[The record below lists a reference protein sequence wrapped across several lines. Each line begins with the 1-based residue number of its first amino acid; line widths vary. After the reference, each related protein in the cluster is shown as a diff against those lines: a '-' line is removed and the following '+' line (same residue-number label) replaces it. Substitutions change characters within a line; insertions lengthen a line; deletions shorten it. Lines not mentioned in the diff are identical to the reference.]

1 MNLFNFIKSHKVGV
15 LSFLLVLVATVL
27 GADSSFAMA
36 EVTPTGGEAA
46 TPGFSQ
52 EPPKATADHK
62 GLATQYP
69 GDAATAGTAR
79 QAGLEVEE
87 IDSLIA
93 KFRPYQFPMEYII
106 MTKMQQRKVQSYE
119 VSHYRSGAT
128 VLNAATGA
136 AGTVTGTFAKKN
148 ITVSYTPDQFS
159 SGAETIH
166 EYDTIYVD
174 SVKGYDTETGTTETG
189 GLILF
194 VTKADESNIKLLA
207 INPPATGLT
216 IPSGT
221 EFVICGNAC
230 SESQMT
236 VDPETYLPSK
246 DTLFLQKKISNIVMT
261 DEWIEQA
268 RKVEFIT
275 KDIVD
280 NGLYNHKRKS
290 ARSHWLGVQY
300 MTNIKVKDAK
310 IGTEPVYFERGIL
323 RQLNMAY
330 TYAGNELQWEDL
342 IAINKMMFT
351 DNAANTTAVAL
362 VGKNMMEKLLRLVVR
377 ETQVNKNLRFEKVE
391 EMGVTIHK
399 WHDGF
404 GTLEFIYDPTLNDI
418 GYSDYMVV
426 LDAENAV
433 HYYKKIEAETKQDLK
448 KTGEAREAERRIVQT
463 IDCVGLK
470 GYNSIIV
477 GPSTGAAKIVALG
490 GVTFNGSAL
499 GTLPQTPADGT
510 IVYLTADNGGFAA
523 GTLVQYDANDKKWH
537 EYDGIVDG
545 VA

>member
-1 MNLFNFIKSHKVGV
+1 MNLINFIKSHKVGF

-36 EVTPTGGEAA
+36 EVTPTGAEG
-46 TPGFSQ
+46 GLSQ
-52 EPPKATADHK
+52 EPAPATADHK
-62 GLATQYP
+62 GLDTQYP
-69 GDAATAGTAR
+69 GEGATAGAAR

-128 VLNAATGA
+128 VLNAVTGA
-136 AGTVTGTFAKKN
+136 AGTVAGTFAKKN
-148 ITVSYTPDQFS
+148 VTVSYTPDQFA

-166 EYDTIYVD
+166 EYDTIYVEK
-174 SVKGYDTETGTTETG
+174 VKGYDIETGTTETG

-194 VTKADESNIKLLA
+194 VTKADESNIKMMA
-207 INPPATGLT
+207 INPPASGTLS

-236 VDPETYLPSK
+236 VDPETYLPTK
-246 DTLFLQKKISNIVMT
+246 DTLFLQKNSNIVMT

-268 RKVEFIT
+268 KKVEFIT

-323 RQLNMAY
+323 RQLNMSY
-330 TYAGNELQWEDL
+330 TYAGTDLQWEDL

-351 DNAANTTAVAL
+351 DNSANTTAVAL

-377 ETQVNKNLRFEKVE
+377 ETQVNKNLKFEKVE

-418 GYSDYMVV
+418 GYGDYMVV

-477 GPSTGAAKIVALG
+477 GPATGAAKIAALG
-490 GVTFNGSAL
+490 GVSLNAKSAT
-499 GTLPQTPADGT
+499 TLPGTPADGQV
-510 IVYLTADNGGFAA
+510 VYLTAADGGFAA
-523 GTLVQYDANDKKWH
+523 GTLVQYDAASKTWR
-537 EYDGIVDG
+537 EYEGTIEEI
-545 VA
+545 A

>member
-1 MNLFNFIKSHKVGV
+1 MNLINFIKSHKVGF

-36 EVTPTGGEAA
+36 EVTPTGAEG
-46 TPGFSQ
+46 GLSQ
-52 EPPKATADHK
+52 EPAPATADHK
-62 GLATQYP
+62 GLDTQFP
-69 GDAATAGTAR
+69 GEGATAGAAR

-128 VLNAATGA
+128 VLNAVTGA
-136 AGTVTGTFAKKN
+136 EGTVAGTFAKKN
-148 ITVSYTPDQFS
+148 VTVSYTPDQFA

-166 EYDTIYVD
+166 EYDTIYVEK
-174 SVKGYDTETGTTETG
+174 VKGYDIDTGTTETG

-194 VTKADESNIKLLA
+194 VTKADESHIKMMA
-207 INPPATGLT
+207 INPPASGTLS

-236 VDPETYLPSK
+236 VDPETYLPTK

-268 RKVEFIT
+268 KKVEFIT

-323 RQLNMAY
+323 RQLNMSY
-330 TYAGNELQWEDL
+330 TYAGTDLQWEDL

-351 DNAANTTAVAL
+351 DNSANTTAVAL

-377 ETQVNKNLRFEKVE
+377 ETQVNKNLKFEKVE

-418 GYSDYMVV
+418 GYGDYMVV

-477 GPSTGAAKIVALG
+477 GPATGAAKIAALG
-490 GVTFNGSAL
+490 GVSLNAKSAT
-499 GTLPQTPADGT
+499 TLPGTPTDGQV
-510 IVYLTADNGGFAA
+510 VYLTAADGGFAA
-523 GTLVQYDANDKKWH
+523 GTLVQYDAASKTWR
-537 EYDGIVDG
+537 EYEGTIEEI
-545 VA
+545 A

>member
-1 MNLFNFIKSHKVGV
+1 MNLFNFIKSHKMGV
-15 LSFLLVLVATVL
+15 LSFLLVLIATVL

-36 EVTPTGGEAA
+36 EVAPAGADGGL
-46 TPGFSQ
+46 TQ
-52 EPPKATADHK
+52 DPPPATADHK
-62 GLATQYP
+62 GLETQYP
-69 GDAATAGTAR
+69 GEAATAGAAR

-128 VLNAATGA
+128 VLDAVTGA

-148 ITVSYTPDQFS
+148 VTVTYTPDQFA

-166 EYDTIYVD
+166 EYDTIYVET
-174 SVKGYDTETGTTETG
+174 VKGYDTETGTTETG

-194 VTKADESNIKLLA
+194 VTKADESTIKMLA
-207 INPPATGLT
+207 INPPASGTLS

-236 VDPETYLPSK
+236 VDPETYLPTK

-268 RKVEFIT
+268 KKVEFIT

-330 TYAGNELQWEDL
+330 TYAESELQWEDL

-351 DNAANTTAVAL
+351 DNSANTTAVAL

-477 GPSTGAAKIVALG
+477 GPANGAAKIAALG
-490 GVTFNGSAL
+490 GVSLNAYAAT
-499 GTLPQTPADGT
+499 TLPSTPADGT
-510 IVYLTADNGGFAA
+510 VVYLTAANGGFAA
-523 GTLVQYDANDKKWH
+523 GTLVQYDGASKTWH
-537 EYDGIVDG
+537 EYEGTIEEID
-545 VA
+545 

>member
-1 MNLFNFIKSHKVGV
+1 MKLINFIKSHNMGL
-15 LSFLLVLVATVL
+15 LSFLLVLIATVL

-36 EVTPTGGEAA
+36 EVTPTGPEG
-46 TPGFSQ
+46 GLSQ
-52 EPPKATADHK
+52 EAPAATADHK
-62 GLATQYP
+62 GLETQYP
-69 GDAATAGTAR
+69 GEGATAGAAR

-93 KFRPYQFPMEYII
+93 RFRPYQFPMEYII
-106 MTKMQQRKVQSYE
+106 MTKMQQRKVTSYE

-128 VLNAATGA
+128 VLEAVTGA
-136 AGTVTGTFAKKN
+136 EPTVAGTFAKKN
-148 ITVSYTPDQFS
+148 VSVTFTPDQFA

-166 EYDTIYVD
+166 EFDTIYVEK
-174 SVKGYDTETGTTETG
+174 VKGYDTETGTKETG
-189 GLILF
+189 GLLLF
-194 VTKADESNIKLLA
+194 VTKADDSTIKMMA
-207 INPPATGLT
+207 INPPAAGQLS
-216 IPSGT
+216 IPAGT

-236 VDPETYLPSK
+236 VDPETYLPTK
-246 DTLFLQKKISNIVMT
+246 DTLFLQKKIGNIVMT

-280 NGLYNHKRKS
+280 NGLYNHKRRS

-300 MTNIKVKDAK
+300 MTNVKVTDAK

-323 RQLNMAY
+323 RQLNMSY
-330 TYAGNELQWEDL
+330 TYAGSELQWEDL

-362 VGKNMMEKLLRLVVR
+362 MGKNMMEKLLRLVVR
-377 ETQVNKNLRFEKVE
+377 ETQVNKNLRFESVE

-399 WHDGF
+399 WRDGF

-418 GYSDYMVV
+418 GYSDYMVI
-426 LDAENAV
+426 LDADNAV

-477 GPSTGAAKIVALG
+477 GPATGAAKIAALG
-490 GVTFNGSAL
+490 GVSLNAKAAD
-499 GTLPQTPADGT
+499 TLPSSPADGT
-510 IVYLTADNGGFAA
+510 IVYLTADNGGFKA
-523 GTLVQYDANDKKWH
+523 GTLVKYDSAAKAWA
-537 EYDGIVDG
+537 EYEGTIEEI
-545 VA
+545 A

>member
-1 MNLFNFIKSHKVGV
+1 MNLINFIKSHKVGF
-15 LSFLLVLVATVL
+15 LSFLLVLAATVL

-36 EVTPTGGEAA
+36 EVTPTGAEG
-46 TPGFSQ
+46 GLSQ
-52 EPPKATADHK
+52 EPAPAKADHK
-62 GLATQYP
+62 GLDTQYP
-69 GDAATAGTAR
+69 GEGATAGAAR

-128 VLNAATGA
+128 VLNAVTGA
-136 AGTVTGTFAKKN
+136 AGTVAGTFAKKN
-148 ITVSYTPDQFS
+148 VTVSYTPDQFA

-166 EYDTIYVD
+166 EYDTIYVEK
-174 SVKGYDTETGTTETG
+174 VKGYDIETGTTETG

-194 VTKADESNIKLLA
+194 VTKADESNIKMMA
-207 INPPATGLT
+207 INPPATGTLS

-236 VDPETYLPSK
+236 VDPETYLPTK

-268 RKVEFIT
+268 KKVEFIT

-323 RQLNMAY
+323 RQLNMSY
-330 TYAGNELQWEDL
+330 TYAGTDLQWEDL

-351 DNAANTTAVAL
+351 DNSANTTAVAL

-377 ETQVNKNLRFEKVE
+377 ETQVNKNLKFEKVE

-418 GYSDYMVV
+418 GYGDYMVV

-433 HYYKKIEAETKQDLK
+433 HYYKIEAETKQDLK

-477 GPSTGAAKIVALG
+477 GPATGAAKIAALG
-490 GVTFNGSAL
+490 GVSLNAKSAT
-499 GTLPQTPADGT
+499 TLPGTPADGQV
-510 IVYLTADNGGFAA
+510 VYLTAADGGFAA
-523 GTLVQYDANDKKWH
+523 GTLVQYDAASKTWR
-537 EYDGIVDG
+537 EYEGTIEEI
-545 VA
+545 A